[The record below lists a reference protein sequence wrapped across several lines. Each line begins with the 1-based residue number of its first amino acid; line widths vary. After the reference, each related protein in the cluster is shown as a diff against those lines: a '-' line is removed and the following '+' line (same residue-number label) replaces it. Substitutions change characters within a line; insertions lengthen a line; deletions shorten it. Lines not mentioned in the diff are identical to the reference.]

1 MIINKILCLFK
12 LTGDE
17 NLVKRLKELEMQLA
31 TSQAEAKSLS
41 EQLRAARQQ
50 SQQYC
55 DIAESTEAQLREL
68 TTQHNKCKEEL
79 ENALKEARVEIIS
92 LQKRVQELGEEL
104 AKVSSGRQETDSEL
118 REKLADAERKL
129 EELDEVKGELEIVKS
144 DLQNASIAAKEA
156 EEKYARE
163 MVLHS
168 ADLQVNIVILYNAIK
183 RK

>member
-1 MIINKILCLFK
+1 MVINTFLPLFK
-12 LTGDE
+12 LAGDE

-31 TSQAEAKSLS
+31 SSQAETKSLS
-41 EQLRAARQQ
+41 EQLKAARLQ

-68 TTQHNKCKEEL
+68 TAQHNKCKEEL
-79 ENALKEARVEIIS
+79 ETALKEARVQVIS
-92 LQKRVQELGEEL
+92 LQKRVQELVEEL
-104 AKVSSGRQETDSEL
+104 AKVSNGRQETDSEL

-129 EELDEVKGELEIVKS
+129 EELDEVKGELEIIKG
-144 DLQNASIAAKEA
+144 DLHSASITAKEA

-168 ADLQVNIVILYNAIK
+168 ADRSSGK
-183 RK
+183 CK

>member
-1 MIINKILCLFK
+1 MIVCKILWLLK
-12 LTGDE
+12 LAGDE
-17 NLVKRLKELEMQLA
+17 NLVKRLKEVEIQLGA
-31 TSQAEAKSLS
+31 TQAESKSLS
-41 EQLRAARQQ
+41 EQLKAARQQ

-55 DIAESTEAQLREL
+55 DIAESAEAQLREL

-79 ENALKEARVEIIS
+79 ETALKEARVEVMS
-92 LQKRVQELGEEL
+92 LQKRVQELVKEL

-144 DLQNASIAAKEA
+144 DLQNASLTAKEA

-168 ADLQVNIVILYNAIK
+168 ADLQVNIINSEIL
-183 RK
+183 